1 MKPFDS
7 ILRNASV
14 LLAGGA
20 CLVPILAR
28 VFYPYSW
35 LPIRGAWLASM
46 LVIPLLCFWCG
57 MLLHYRVGGKARV
70 WLQAVAGLVAVY
82 MFYLSRH
89 TVNAPSMS
97 EIAATHLFAFFL
109 GVVLPWD
116 HLRENGDHV
125 GAKSAILCVLTA
137 LTYTAIYVVWQRLDC
152 KMQPRFADM
161 EQFLLVL
168 TTNMLPLAM
177 VPPLLFA
184 TEFAFSK
191 AGQWLG
197 SRKWFLWLAVPAAL
211 YCFLGAW
218 FRRPWGISLDLSWE
232 TARLI
237 QLLVQPITVYLMIV
251 IGRLVVKLCKGAKQD
266 CPSWKDIFT
275 I

>member
-1 MKPFDS
+1 MKS
-7 ILRNASV
+7 IDPSLRNASV

-35 LPIRGAWLASM
+35 LPIRGAWLASL

-70 WLQAVAGLVAVY
+70 WLQAAAGLVAAY

-97 EIAATHLFAFFL
+97 EIASTYLFAFFL
-109 GVVLPWD
+109 GIALPWD
-116 HLRENGDHV
+116 HLRENGDHI
-125 GAKSAILCVLTA
+125 GAKSAVLCVLTA
-137 LTYTAIYVVWQRLDC
+137 LSYTALYVVWQRLDC

-168 TTNMLPLAM
+168 TTNMLSLAM

-184 TEFAFSK
+184 VEFSFSK

-197 SRKWFLWLAVPAAL
+197 SRKWFMWLAVPAAL
-211 YCFLGAW
+211 YCVLGAW
-218 FRRPWGISLDLSWE
+218 FHRPWGIALDLSLE

>member
-1 MKPFDS
+1 MKS
-7 ILRNASV
+7 IDPSLRNASV

-20 CLVPILAR
+20 CLVPVLAR
-28 VFYPYSW
+28 IFSPYGW
-35 LPIRGAWLASM
+35 LPVRGAWLASM

-70 WLQAVAGLVAVY
+70 WLQAVAGLVAAF

-125 GAKSAILCVLTA
+125 GAKSAVLCAMTA
-137 LTYTAIYVVWQRLDC
+137 LTYTALYVVWQRLDC
-152 KMQPRFADM
+152 KMPPRFSDM

-237 QLLVQPITVYLMIV
+237 RLLVQPVTVYLMIV
-251 IGRLVVKLCKGAKQD
+251 LCRILRGLVLRRIEWKNVFKL
-266 CPSWKDIFT
+266 
-275 I
+275 

>member
-1 MKPFDS
+1 MKS
-7 ILRNASV
+7 IDPSLRNASV
-14 LLAGGA
+14 LLAGCA
-20 CLVPILAR
+20 CLIPVLAR
-28 VFYPYSW
+28 IFSPYGW
-35 LPIRGAWLASM
+35 LPVRGAWLASL
-46 LVIPLLCFWCG
+46 LVIPLLCLWCG
-57 MLLHYRVGGKARV
+57 MLLHYRVVGKARV
-70 WLQAVAGLVAVY
+70 WLQTIAGLVAAY

-97 EIAATHLFAFFL
+97 EIASTYLFAFFL
-109 GVVLPWD
+109 GIALPWN

-125 GAKSAILCVLTA
+125 GAKSAVLCVLTA
-137 LTYTAIYVVWQRLDC
+137 LSYTALYVVWQRLDC

-184 TEFAFSK
+184 VEFSFSK

-197 SRKWFLWLAVPAAL
+197 SCKWFLWLAVAAGL
-211 YCFLGAW
+211 ISFLGAW
-218 FRRPWGISLDLSWE
+218 FHRPWGIALDLSWE

-237 QLLVQPITVYLMIV
+237 RLLVQPITVYLMIV

>member
-1 MKPFDS
+1 MKS
-7 ILRNASV
+7 IDPSIRNASV
-14 LLAGGA
+14 LLAGVA
-20 CLVPILAR
+20 CLVPVLAR
-28 VFYPYSW
+28 IFSPYGW

-70 WLQAVAGLVAVY
+70 WLQAAAGLVAAY

-97 EIAATHLFAFFL
+97 EIASTYLFAFFL
-109 GVVLPWD
+109 GIALPWA
-116 HLRENGDHV
+116 HLRENGDHIGV
-125 GAKSAILCVLTA
+125 KSAVLCVLTA

-184 TEFAFSK
+184 TEFSLSK

-218 FRRPWGISLDLSWE
+218 FQRPWGIALDLSWE

-237 QLLVQPITVYLMIV
+237 RLLVQPITVYLMIV
-251 IGRLVVKLCKGAKQD
+251 IWRVAAKLFNGLRQD
-266 CPSWKDIFT
+266 YPSWKDVFKV
-275 I
+275 

>member
-1 MKPFDS
+1 MKS
-7 ILRNASV
+7 IDPSLRNASV

-20 CLVPILAR
+20 CLIPVLAR
-28 VFYPYSW
+28 IFSPYGW
-35 LPIRGAWLASM
+35 LPVRGAWLASM

-70 WLQAVAGLVAVY
+70 WLQAAAGLVAAY

-97 EIAATHLFAFFL
+97 EIASTYLFAFFL
-109 GVVLPWD
+109 GIALPWD
-116 HLRENGDHV
+116 HLRENGDHA
-125 GAKSAILCVLTA
+125 GAKSAVLCVLTA
-137 LTYTAIYVVWQRLDC
+137 LSYAALYVVWQRLDC

-184 TEFAFSK
+184 VEFSFSK

-197 SRKWFLWLAVPAAL
+197 SRKWFMWLAVPAAL

-218 FRRPWGISLDLSWE
+218 FHRPWGIALDLSWE

>member
-1 MKPFDS
+1 MKS
-7 ILRNASV
+7 IDPSLRNASV

-20 CLVPILAR
+20 CLIPVLTRI
-28 VFYPYSW
+28 FSPYGW
-35 LPIRGAWLASM
+35 LPVRGAWLASM

-57 MLLHYRVGGKARV
+57 MLLHYRAGGKARV
-70 WLQAVAGLVAVY
+70 WLQTIAGLAAAF

-97 EIAATHLFAFFL
+97 EMASTYLFAFFL
-109 GVVLPWD
+109 GIALPWA

-125 GAKSAILCVLTA
+125 GVKSAVLCVLTA

-184 TEFAFSK
+184 TEFSFSK

-197 SRKWFLWLAVPAAL
+197 SRKWFLWLAVAAAFIS
-211 YCFLGAW
+211 FLGALARHP
-218 FRRPWGISLDLSWE
+218 FQITLDLSWE

-237 QLLVQPITVYLMIV
+237 RLLVQPISVYLVVALVRIV
-251 IGRLVVKLCKGAKQD
+251 MGLAKGG
-266 CPSWKDIFT
+266 PVWKDVLKI
-275 I
+275 

>member
-1 MKPFDS
+1 MKHFGS
-7 ILRNASV
+7 TLRNASV

-20 CLVPILAR
+20 CLVPILAL
-28 VFYPYSW
+28 VFYPYSL

-57 MLLHYRVGGKARV
+57 MLLHYRAGGKARL
-70 WLQAVAGLVAVY
+70 WLQAVAGLTAAF

-89 TVNAPSMS
+89 TVNAPSLS
-97 EIAATHLFAFFL
+97 EIASTYLFAFFL
-109 GVVLPWD
+109 GVLLPWD
-116 HLRENGDHV
+116 HLWENGDHV
-125 GAKSAILCVLTA
+125 GAKSAVLCAMTA

-161 EQFLLVL
+161 EQFLLIL

-184 TEFAFSK
+184 VEFAFSK

-218 FRRPWGISLDLSWE
+218 FHRPWGIALDLSWE

-237 QLLVQPITVYLMIV
+237 QLLVQPVSVYLAVVLVRIV
-251 IGRLVVKLCKGAKQD
+251 KGLAKSGLV
-266 CPSWKDIFT
+266 WKDVFKI
-275 I
+275 

>member
-1 MKPFDS
+1 MKS
-7 ILRNASV
+7 IDPSLRNASV

-20 CLVPILAR
+20 CLVPVLAR
-28 VFYPYSW
+28 FFSPYGW
-35 LPIRGAWLASM
+35 LPVRGAWLASM

-70 WLQAVAGLVAVY
+70 WLQAAAGLAAAY

-89 TVNAPSMS
+89 TVNAPSLS
-97 EIAATHLFAFFL
+97 EMASTYLFAFFL
-109 GVVLPWD
+109 GIALPWD

-125 GAKSAILCVLTA
+125 GAKSAVLCVLTA
-137 LTYTAIYVVWQRLDC
+137 LSYTALYVVWQRLDC

-184 TEFAFSK
+184 TEFSFSK

-197 SRKWFLWLAVPAAL
+197 SRKWFMWLAVPAAL

-218 FRRPWGISLDLSWE
+218 FHRPWGIALDLSWE

>member
-1 MKPFDS
+1 MKSIDS
-7 ILRNASV
+7 SIRNASV

-20 CLVPILAR
+20 CLVPVLAR
-28 VFYPYSW
+28 VFSPYGW
-35 LPIRGAWLASM
+35 LPIRGAWLASL
-46 LVIPLLCFWCG
+46 LVIPLLCLWCG
-57 MLLHYRVGGKARV
+57 MLLHYRVGGKARG
-70 WLQAVAGLVAVY
+70 WLQAAAGLAAAY

-97 EIAATHLFAFFL
+97 EMASTYLFAFFL
-109 GVVLPWD
+109 GIALPWD
-116 HLRENGDHV
+116 NLRENGDHFGV
-125 GAKSAILCVLTA
+125 KAAVLCVLTA
-137 LTYTAIYVVWQRLDC
+137 LSYTALYVVWQRLDC

-184 TEFAFSK
+184 VEFSFSK

-197 SRKWFLWLAVPAAL
+197 SRKWFMWLAVPAAL

-218 FRRPWGISLDLSWE
+218 FHRPWGIALDLSWE

>member
-1 MKPFDS
+1 MKPFDPS
-7 ILRNASV
+7 LRNASV
-14 LLAGGA
+14 VLAGCA

-46 LVIPLLCFWCG
+46 LVIPLLCLWCG
-57 MLLHYRVGGKARV
+57 MLLHYRLGGKARV
-70 WLQAVAGLVAVY
+70 WIQVLSGLIAVY

-89 TVNAPSMS
+89 TVNAPSMN
-97 EIAATHLFAFFL
+97 EIASTYLFAFFL

-125 GAKSAILCVLTA
+125 GAKSAVLCVLTA
-137 LTYTAIYVVWQRLDC
+137 LTYTAIFVVWQRLGST
-152 KMQPRFADM
+152 MLPRFADM

-184 TEFAFSK
+184 SEFAFSK

-211 YCFLGAW
+211 ISFLGAW
-218 FRRPWGISLDLSWE
+218 MRRPFVISLSLSWE
-232 TARLI
+232 ATYLI
-237 QLLVQPITVYLMIV
+237 RLLVQPVTIYLMIV
-251 IGRLVVKLCKGAKQD
+251 VWRLAVKLCKGAKQD
-266 CPSWKDIFT
+266 YPTWKDIFKV
-275 I
+275 

>member
-1 MKPFDS
+1 MKPLDPS
-7 ILRNASV
+7 LRNASV

-20 CLVPILAR
+20 CLIPILAR

-46 LVIPLLCFWCG
+46 LVIPLLSFWCG
-57 MLLHYRVGGKARV
+57 ILLHYRAVGKAKI
-70 WLQAVAGLVAVY
+70 WLQAVAGLVAAF

-89 TVNAPSMS
+89 TVNAPGMS
-97 EIAATHLFAFFL
+97 GQAAAYLFAFFL
-109 GVVLPWD
+109 GGVLPWD

-125 GAKSAILCVLTA
+125 GVKSAVLCVLTA
-137 LTYTAIYVVWQRLDC
+137 LSYTALYVVWQRLDC

-184 TEFAFSK
+184 VEFAFSK

-197 SRKWFLWLAVPAAL
+197 SRKWFLWLAVPVAL

-218 FRRPWGISLDLSWE
+218 FHRPWGIALDLSWE

-237 QLLVQPITVYLMIV
+237 RLLVQPITVYLMIV
-251 IGRLVVKLCKGAKQD
+251 IWRLAVKLFKGSRQEY
-266 CPSWKDIFT
+266 PSWKDVFKV
-275 I
+275 

>member
-1 MKPFDS
+1 MKS
-7 ILRNASV
+7 IDPSLRNASV

-20 CLVPILAR
+20 CLVPVLAR
-28 VFYPYSW
+28 IFSPYGW
-35 LPIRGAWLASM
+35 LPVRGAWLASM

-57 MLLHYRVGGKARV
+57 MLLHYHVVGKARV
-70 WLQAVAGLVAVY
+70 WLQAAAGLVAAF

-89 TVNAPSMS
+89 TVNAPSLS
-97 EIAATHLFAFFL
+97 EMASTYFFAFFL
-109 GVVLPWD
+109 GIALPWD
-116 HLRENGDHV
+116 HLRKNGDHL
-125 GAKSAILCVLTA
+125 GAKSAVLCVLTA

-184 TEFAFSK
+184 TEFSFSK

-197 SRKWFLWLAVPAAL
+197 SRKWFMWLAVPAAL

-218 FRRPWGISLDLSWE
+218 FHRPWGIVLDLSWE

-237 QLLVQPITVYLMIV
+237 RLLVQPITVYLMIV
-251 IGRLVVKLCKGAKQD
+251 IGRVVVKLCKGAKQD
-266 CPSWKDIFT
+266 CPSWKDVFKI
-275 I
+275 

>member
-1 MKPFDS
+1 M
-7 ILRNASV
+7 

-20 CLVPILAR
+20 CLVPVLTR
-28 VFYPYSW
+28 VFSPYGW
-35 LPIRGAWLASM
+35 LPVRGAWLAS
-46 LVIPLLCFWCG
+46 LPVIPLLCLWCG
-57 MLLHYRVGGKARV
+57 MLLHYRAGGKARV
-70 WLQAVAGLVAVY
+70 FLQAAAGLGAAF

-97 EIAATHLFAFFL
+97 EMASTYLFAFFL
-109 GVVLPWD
+109 GIALPWD
-116 HLRENGDHV
+116 HLRENGDHA
-125 GAKSAILCVLTA
+125 GAKSAVLCVLTA
-137 LTYTAIYVVWQRLDC
+137 LTYAALYVVWQRLDC

-184 TEFAFSK
+184 VEFSFSK

-197 SRKWFLWLAVPAAL
+197 SRKWFMWLAVPAAL

-218 FRRPWGISLDLSWE
+218 FHRPWGIALDLSWE

-237 QLLVQPITVYLMIV
+237 RLLVQPVSVYLAVVLVRIV
-251 IGRLVVKLCKGAKQD
+251 KGLAKGG
-266 CPSWKDIFT
+266 PAWKEVFRI
-275 I
+275 

>member
-1 MKPFDS
+1 MKHINS
-7 ILRNASV
+7 SLRNASV

-20 CLVPILAR
+20 CLVPVLAR
-28 VFYPYSW
+28 IFSPYGW
-35 LPIRGAWLASM
+35 LPVRGAWLASM

-57 MLLHYRVGGKARV
+57 MLLHYRVGGKARG
-70 WLQAVAGLVAVY
+70 WLQAAAGLAAAY

-97 EIAATHLFAFFL
+97 EMASTYLFAFFL
-109 GVVLPWD
+109 GIALPWD
-116 HLRENGDHV
+116 HLRENGDHFGV
-125 GAKSAILCVLTA
+125 KAAVLCVLTA
-137 LTYTAIYVVWQRLDC
+137 LSYTALYVVWQRLDC

-184 TEFAFSK
+184 VEFSFSK

-197 SRKWFLWLAVPAAL
+197 SRKWFMWLAVPAAL
-211 YCFLGAW
+211 HCFLGTW
-218 FRRPWGISLDLSWE
+218 FHRPWGIALDLSWE

>member
-1 MKPFDS
+1 MKS
-7 ILRNASV
+7 IDPSLRNASV
-14 LLAGGA
+14 LLAGGT
-20 CLVPILAR
+20 CLVPVLAR
-28 VFYPYSW
+28 IFSPYGW

-70 WLQAVAGLVAVY
+70 WLQAAAGLVAAY

-89 TVNAPSMS
+89 TVNAPSLS
-97 EIAATHLFAFFL
+97 EMASTYLFAFFL
-109 GVVLPWD
+109 GVALPWD

-125 GAKSAILCVLTA
+125 GAKSAVLCVLTV
-137 LTYTAIYVVWQRLDC
+137 LSYTALYVVWQRLDC

-184 TEFAFSK
+184 TEFSFSK

-197 SRKWFLWLAVPAAL
+197 SRKWFLWFAVPAAL

-218 FRRPWGISLDLSWE
+218 FHRPWGIALDLSWE

-237 QLLVQPITVYLMIV
+237 RLLVQPISAYFVVVLVRIV
-251 IGRLVVKLCKGAKQD
+251 KGLAKGG
-266 CPSWKDIFT
+266 PVWKDVLKI
-275 I
+275 

>member
-1 MKPFDS
+1 MKS
-7 ILRNASV
+7 IDPSLRNASV

-20 CLVPILAR
+20 CLVPVLTR
-28 VFYPYSW
+28 FFNPYGW

-70 WLQAVAGLVAVY
+70 WLQAAAGLAAAY

-89 TVNAPSMS
+89 TVNAPSLS
-97 EIAATHLFAFFL
+97 EMASTYLFAFFL
-109 GVVLPWD
+109 GIALPWD
-116 HLRENGDHV
+116 HLRENGDHL
-125 GAKSAILCVLTA
+125 GAKSAVLCVLTA
-137 LTYTAIYVVWQRLDC
+137 LSYAALYVVWQRLDC

-184 TEFAFSK
+184 VELSFSK

-197 SRKWFLWLAVPAAL
+197 SRKWFLWLAVAAAL
-211 YCFLGAW
+211 ISFLGAW
-218 FRRPWGISLDLSWE
+218 FHRPWGIALDLSWE

-237 QLLVQPITVYLMIV
+237 RLLVQPVSVYLMIV
-251 IGRLVVKLCKGAKQD
+251 IWRVATKLFKGLRPEY
-266 CPSWKDIFT
+266 PSWKEGFNV
-275 I
+275 

>member
-1 MKPFDS
+1 MKPIDPS
-7 ILRNASV
+7 LRNASV

-20 CLVPILAR
+20 SIVPVLAR
-28 VFYPYSW
+28 IFSPIGW
-35 LPIRGAWLASM
+35 LPIRGAWLASL

-70 WLQAVAGLVAVY
+70 WLQAVAGLVAAY

-89 TVNAPSMS
+89 TVNAPSLS
-97 EIAATHLFAFFL
+97 EIAPTYLFAFFL

-116 HLRENGDHV
+116 HLRENGDHFGV
-125 GAKSAILCVLTA
+125 KAAVLCVLTA
-137 LTYTAIYVVWQRLDC
+137 LSYTALYVVWQRLDC

-184 TEFAFSK
+184 SEFAFSK

-197 SRKWFLWLAVPAAL
+197 SRKWFRWLAVPAAL

-218 FRRPWGISLDLSWE
+218 FRRPFGISLDLSWE

-237 QLLVQPITVYLMIV
+237 RLLVQPITVYLMIV
-251 IGRLVVKLCKGAKQD
+251 IWRLAIKLCKGAKQD
-266 CPSWKDIFT
+266 YPTWKDVFKV
-275 I
+275 

>member
-1 MKPFDS
+1 MKS
-7 ILRNASV
+7 IDPSIRDASV

-20 CLVPILAR
+20 CLVPVLAR
-28 VFYPYSW
+28 ICSPYGW
-35 LPIRGAWLASM
+35 LPVRGAWLASM

-57 MLLHYRVGGKARV
+57 MLLHYRAGGKARG
-70 WLQAVAGLVAVY
+70 WLQAAAGLAAAY
-82 MFYLSRH
+82 MFYLARH
-89 TVNAPSMS
+89 TVNAPSLS
-97 EIAATHLFAFFL
+97 EIAPTYLFAFFL

-116 HLRENGDHV
+116 HLRENGDHFGV
-125 GAKSAILCVLTA
+125 KAAVLCVLTA
-137 LTYTAIYVVWQRLDC
+137 LTYTALYVVWQRLDC

-184 TEFAFSK
+184 TEFSFSK

-197 SRKWFLWLAVPAAL
+197 SRKWFLWMAVAAAL
-211 YCFLGAW
+211 ISFLGAW
-218 FRRPWGISLDLSWE
+218 FHRPWGIALDLSWE

-251 IGRLVVKLCKGAKQD
+251 IWRLAVKLFKGLRQD
-266 CPSWKDIFT
+266 CPSWKDVFKV
-275 I
+275 

>member
-7 ILRNASV
+7 TLRNASV

-57 MLLHYRVGGKARV
+57 MLLHFRVGGKAQV
-70 WLQAVAGLVAVY
+70 WLQAVAGLVAAY

-89 TVNAPSMS
+89 TINAPYAG
-97 EIAATHLFAFFL
+97 EIASTYLFAFFL
-109 GVVLPWD
+109 GVVLPWVL
-116 HLRENGDHV
+116 LRENGDHV

-137 LTYTAIYVVWQRLDC
+137 LTYTAIYVVWHRLIIGPVMVPEC
-152 KMQPRFADM
+152 EDM
-161 EQFLLVL
+161 RQFLLVL
-168 TTNMLPLAM
+168 MTNMLPLAM

-211 YCFLGAW
+211 YSFLGAW
-218 FRRPWGISLDLSWE
+218 FRRPFGISLDLSWE

-237 QLLVQPITVYLMIV
+237 RILVQPVSVYLVVVLVKIV
-251 IGRLVVKLCKGAKQD
+251 KGLAKGGLK
-266 CPSWKDIFT
+266 WKDVFNI
-275 I
+275 